1 MSTHEQPSVDLAR
14 LVRAADL
21 LRWLTGPTVSCL
33 DGRVRATATDRTCP
47 GARYPSRT
55 EVASADG
62 QNRHPTEAPRSRR
75 RLPAEARRRSGPRRE
90 RLVTASPPALPLREH
105 LRSQAVPVHEPI
117 VRSDPSGTDKTAT
130 ACPPG
135 TDPVPTDHILAI
147 VRRRLSL
154 DWAERYNT
162 TPVLIETF
170 VETPRYTGAVYRAS
184 GWLHVGT
191 TKGRG
196 RYDRDKLYDKPKK
209 GRLAP
214 ASAKRLE
221 THAQSLEPAGSDK
234 PVTG

>member
-1 MSTHEQPSVDLAR
+1 MNCQNKTFTERNSNIQCYRGNREQAPRGVTNEPDDPMSTHEQPSVDLAR

-47 GARYPSRT
+47 GARFPSRT

-105 LRSQAVPVHEPI
+105 LRSQTVPVHAPI

-135 TDPVPTDHILAI
+135 TNPVPTDH
-147 VRRRLSL
+147 
-154 DWAERYNT
+154 T
-162 TPVLIETF
+162 QIEQ
-170 VETPRYTGAVYRAS
+170 AN
-184 GWLHVGT
+184 
-191 TKGRG
+191 
-196 RYDRDKLYDKPKK
+196 D
-209 GRLAP
+209 
-214 ASAKRLE
+214 
-221 THAQSLEPAGSDK
+221 
-234 PVTG
+234 